1 MRTIT
6 DAQRRAR
13 LVRRHRLSTDHRAA
27 DSEQAADAVVCLHA
41 TDPASVFLS
50 ARARTGDFAVDGLED
65 ALYRDR
71 SLVKHLAMRRTLFVA
86 SRRMLPLIHAGG
98 SRRVAAA
105 EARRLIRDVEKAG
118 LVADG
123 PRWLEQARTSVV
135 QALADQELT
144 SSQLRA
150 RIPLLEGA
158 VTYGAGRRWEGQ
170 VPIGPRVL
178 TVLSAEGLVVRAS
191 NRGDWTASRPRWTLM
206 ERWLGEP
213 LPVLDENEGH
223 DLLVRAWLAAFG
235 PGTEQDLTWWLGATR
250 TAVRGSLQ
258 RLDVTEVRL
267 EDGSSGFLLT
277 DDADDDADADPGP
290 ADDAVALLPA
300 LDPTTMGWADRDWYL
315 GDHRELLFDRNGNG
329 GPTIWVG
336 GRIVGGWWQAPDGE
350 VITHL
355 LADAGSEA
363 ARLIEDER
371 VRLSEWLGGRVIMP
385 RFPSPLARAV
395 AGE

>member
-1 MRTIT
+1 MPMVT

-13 LVRRHRLSTDHRAA
+13 LVRRHHLSAESRAA
-27 DSEQAADAVVCLHA
+27 GSEQAADAVVCLHA

-50 ARARTGDFAVDGLED
+50 ARARTGDFAVGGLED

-86 SRRMLPLIHAGG
+86 SRRMLPVIHAGG

-118 LVADG
+118 LVPDG
-123 PRWLEQARTSVV
+123 TQWLEQARTAVIE
-135 QALADQELT
+135 ALADQELT

-150 RIPLLEGA
+150 GIPLLEGA
-158 VTYGAGRRWEGQ
+158 IRYGAGRRWEGQ
-170 VPIGPRVL
+170 VPVGPRVL

-191 NRGDWTASRPRWTLM
+191 NRGDWAASRPRWTLM

-213 LPVLDENEGH
+213 LPMLDETEGR
-223 DLLVRAWLAAFG
+223 DRLIRAWLAAFG
-235 PGTEQDLTWWLGATR
+235 PGTEQDLTWWLGTTR

-258 RLDVTEVRL
+258 RLGVTEIRL
-267 EDGSSGFLLT
+267 QHGTSGYVL
-277 DDADDDADADPGP
+277 ADDVDADPEPPG
-290 ADDAVALLPA
+290 DDAVALLPA

-315 GDHRELLFDRNGNG
+315 GDHRDLLFDRNGNG
-329 GPTIWVG
+329 GPTIWVA

-355 LADAGSEA
+355 LTDVGSGA
-363 ARLIEDER
+363 QRLIDDER